1 MHLCQ
6 QIININD
13 NNSKLKIMPLD
24 KGKYGLFR
32 KHYKI
37 LLKKDFIESDQWLD
51 WFVGF
56 SEGDGCLFTSVKNN
70 RCYFILTQKEIS
82 ILNHIKDVFDFGNV
96 KLFNYNNK
104 SVKTKTDIIDFGR
117 WTCYDKK
124 LIVLLYLIFNGNLY
138 LKSKN
143 TDLNNWYNIL
153 MNSPLSRL
161 KAVGITSLNLI
172 PIFNPKLNKPKL
184 YNSLLSGF
192 IDAEGCFT
200 ISFYTSEKVAVR
212 FILDQAEEEILLNN
226 IGILFSNK
234 PSVYLRKTKGKD
246 IYRLSIDCNPN
257 WDRYDNI
264 INYFETFPLKSN
276 KLNNYIYWSQVKDVY
291 LMNKDKDFILKI
303 KPIIL
308 ALKDSDK

>member
-56 SEGDGCLFTSVKNN
+56 SEGDDCLFTSVKNN

>member
-56 SEGDGCLFTSVKNN
+56 SEGDDCLFTSVKNN

-138 LKSKN
+138 LKFKN

-246 IYRLSIDCNPN
+246 IYR
-257 WDRYDNI
+257 
-264 INYFETFPLKSN
+264 
-276 KLNNYIYWSQVKDVY
+276 
-291 LMNKDKDFILKI
+291 
-303 KPIIL
+303 
-308 ALKDSDK
+308 